1 MEKKADAKL
10 HKMVAGGYKIME
22 KLGSGS
28 FGEIFKGRHVTTG
41 EEVAIKFVM
50 VGLIRIGASS
60 FQAQAVKAR
69 GKYLQSIR
77 QYL

>member
-50 VGLIRIGASS
+50 VVPYPHRSLFFPSTGS
-60 FQAQAVKAR
+60 
-69 GKYLQSIR
+69 
-77 QYL
+77 